1 MRMRSFSRLLR
12 AIAVLSVFVG
22 FAIAGS
28 SAFADTIKLKNG
40 SVIKGKVVGYSQGEF
55 TIILDLGSASK
66 KSSSRMIIA
75 AEDVES
81 IEFDGAVS
89 GSSSQ
94 PSSSASET
102 VEPERPAEKTVDRPA
117 EKPPEKPEEVSESKP
132 RGTAAPPP
140 DPEPEPAASS
150 SPSGSSS
157 GLAVLAEKD
166 VRVAAAADWTS
177 SDIRIMKGQRLFVT
191 AEGEVDLGNDKKSGP
206 AGIPVSDTRKLM
218 TNRPT
223 GSLIAVIGDDN
234 DNFIYIGRTAEF
246 TAAHNGVLFLS
257 INEGELK
264 DNTGSYRAKVKV
276 VAAK

>member
-1 MRMRSFSRLLR
+1 MSRVSNSTQRSR
-12 AIAVLSVFVG
+12 V
-22 FAIAGS
+22 
-28 SAFADTIKLKNG
+28 
-40 SVIKGKVVGYSQGEF
+40 
-55 TIILDLGSASK
+55 
-66 KSSSRMIIA
+66 
-75 AEDVES
+75 
-81 IEFDGAVS
+81 
-89 GSSSQ
+89 
-94 PSSSASET
+94 
-102 VEPERPAEKTVDRPA
+102 
-117 EKPPEKPEEVSESKP
+117 
-132 RGTAAPPP
+132 APPHGRLRRAKRP
-140 DPEPEPAASS
+140 NPSDLQRRLWIDLQK
-150 SPSGSSS
+150 SPLRNLRKYQNRNLAEQPRPLPILSLSPPRPVRR
-157 GLAVLAEKD
+157 GLSVLAEKD

-177 SDIRIMKGQRLFVT
+177 SDIRVMKGQRLFVT

-234 DNFIYIGRTAEF
+234 DNFIYIGRSAEF